1 MATGSTLIVVA
12 HRMSATLRAKRVM
25 VMDGDGIDVGEHRQL
40 LQRHALYADFH
51 GMWSVPTTEQL
62 A

>member
-12 HRMSATLRAKRVM
+12 HRMSATLRAKRVI
-25 VMDGDGIDVGEHRQL
+25 VMDSDGIDVGDHREL
-40 LQRHALYADFH
+40 MRRHALYADFH
-51 GMWSVPTTEQL
+51 GMWSAPTTEQP